1 MYRAIQLKFYQKSI
15 HLKPKRCIC
24 NIMFVNPKCGFSCLF
39 TIFSGKSS
47 ALGHKQPCPNGQW
60 NELAITKASKF
71 VQCAVGHEGGHSLL
85 LTEDGIVYFVGIP
98 RRGEDGDQTKAR
110 RILKPSKPKIFNRMD
125 GQFVSYVSQ
134 IFVLF

>member
-1 MYRAIQLKFYQKSI
+1 M
-15 HLKPKRCIC
+15 
-24 NIMFVNPKCGFSCLF
+24 F

-134 IFVLF
+134 IFVLFQLFTVFLQIVSYLNTSEIPLGSYFPM